1 MEENTVQQPLKANE
15 KTTFESQE
23 TPSTKTIDINRV
35 SGAFMIIFMGC
46 FISQIPIDTWSIK
59 IMWITAWIA
68 ILAGSIQL
76 FKILNGSARKASL
89 LWIGATLFCILSI
102 PFDIMHS
109 FTQGIIAIS
118 KETGN
123 GQHTGDFETLNSFFK
138 WFSTLGSLMYI
149 GGIVL
154 FMTNSF
160 FARYK
165 FGWISLLLAFAMYA
179 FRLHSLF
186 IQIPLFIGF
195 YLIITQ
201 LYAEND
207 LSKRRAEAFIWMAT
221 GLLYSLLILLNNDTV
236 YIITSLVGLIAW
248 LIGVVKVRSL
258 GYENQGSSAFLAYAI
273 LMFLASVLHL
283 LPGLVGDGLAILLQV
298 PAYIALGIGFT
309 RFGNSKVFSKR
320 ENGMNT
326 MSGILY
332 LCMILAFIY
341 LIPFVGESIS
351 AMIFSTLCIP
361 CIIIGWKNALTSTQN
376 KTIDLSYQTEP
387 TSINWK
393 SIFVKHKK
401 ISISI
406 IILLILSLAAGNIN
420 LDKYAENW
428 LSRASMLASE
438 AGHMAEITNTENFEI
453 NQLVKKA
460 ARLGNYEAKLYR
472 GGLTVRDLQNI
483 YNKAKGGNSYAQYAV
498 GFLFRFSSPILNKMK
513 DGESEKAQKWLQENK
528 AFSELEQYH
537 WFNAAAEQGH
547 PRAQYLIDNA
557 YQKEKEESHL
567 FEQYLKSA
575 NEGNA
580 GAQNAVGDCYSKGKG
595 TEWDKSEAIKWW
607 RKAAQNGNAK
617 AQVHMGNAYERRY
630 YHDDTTPYNREEAV
644 KWYKMA
650 AAQNNAEALYE
661 MAKHTKDRKE
671 ATQWMKKAAE
681 QGYGRAIDEVKHM
694 RY

>member
-1 MEENTVQQPLKANE
+1 MEEKTVQQLQKENEEKAVE
-15 KTTFESQE
+15 IQES
-23 TPSTKTIDINRV
+23 PSTKSIDRNQV

-46 FISQIPIDTWSIK
+46 FISQIPLDTWSVK

-68 ILAGSIQL
+68 ILVGSIQL
-76 FKILNGSARKASL
+76 FKILEGNVRKAAL
-89 LWIGATLFCILSI
+89 MWIGATLLCILSI
-102 PFDIMHS
+102 PFDVIHS
-109 FTQGIIAIS
+109 FTQGMIAIS

-149 GGIVL
+149 GGIIL

-165 FGWISLLLAFAMYA
+165 LGWIILLLAFAMYA

-186 IQIPLFIGF
+186 IQILLFIGF

-207 LSKRRAEAFIWMAT
+207 QSKRRAKALIWMAT

-236 YIITSLVGLIAW
+236 YIIASLAGLIGW
-248 LIGVVKVRSL
+248 LIGVVKIQSL
-258 GYENQGSSAFLAYAI
+258 GYENRGTRAFVAYAI
-273 LMFLASVLHL
+273 LMILASILHL

-298 PAYIALGIGFT
+298 PAYIVLAIGFT
-309 RFGNSKVFSKR
+309 RFGNSKVFSKQQ
-320 ENGMNT
+320 NGMNT

-332 LCMILAFIY
+332 ICLILAFIY

-361 CIIIGWKNALTSTQN
+361 CIIIGWKNALSASLN
-376 KTIDLSYQTEP
+376 MTIDLGNRTEP
-387 TSINWK
+387 TVINWK
-393 SIFVKHKK
+393 SIFVKHKTIC
-401 ISISI
+401 ISIFI
-406 IILLILSLAAGNIN
+406 FLILSLAAGNIN
-420 LDKYAENW
+420 LDKYAESW
-428 LSRASMLASE
+428 LSRASVLASE
-438 AGHMAEITNTENFEI
+438 AGHMAEITNPKNFEI

-472 GGLTVRDLQNI
+472 GGLTVNDLQHI
-483 YNKAKGGNSYAQYAV
+483 YNKAKSGNSYAQYAV
-498 GFLFRFSSPILNKMK
+498 GFLFRFSSPILKNMK
-513 DGESEKAQKWLQENK
+513 DGEREKAQKWLKDNM
-528 AFSELEQYH
+528 AYSTLEQYR

-547 PRAQYLIDNA
+547 PRAQYIVNNA

-580 GAQNAVGDCYSKGKG
+580 DAQNAVGECYAESKGV
-595 TEWDKSEAIKWW
+595 EFNPSEAINWW
-607 RKAAQNGNAK
+607 RKAAQNGNAQ
-617 AQVHMGNAYERRY
+617 AQVRMGNAYERKH
-630 YHDDTTPYNREEAV
+630 YHDDTTPYSMEEAI

-671 ATQWMKKAAE
+671 AVQWMKKAAE
-681 QGYGRAIDEVKHM
+681 QGYGRAIYELKHM